1 MIGTQLIRLTAA
13 KSMKATY
20 NGIWKRLMGEAGS
33 DLRFGNLASLL
44 TRIGPLDWLWT
55 KRGFEIHK
63 YVVVRGESE
72 PIGVG
77 VIERDLRNEVCS
89 IVLGLLPEHRGRKL
103 GSVAARLLLRKCFTE
118 FAAARVESSA
128 LTSNPASIHM
138 QDGMI
143 YEGTLRDR
151 FLLNGQRVDETIFR
165 LLRSEWESGA
175 LNQATNGSPRQ
186 PITGASEAPHARRRS
201 STED

>member
-77 VIERDLRNEVCS
+77 VIERDLRNKVCS

-103 GSVAARLLLRKCFTE
+103 GSVSARLLLRKCFTE
-118 FAAARVESSA
+118 FGAARVESSA
-128 LTSNPASIHM
+128 LTSNPASINM

-143 YEGTLRDR
+143 HEGTLRHR
-151 FLLNGQRVDETIFR
+151 FMINGQRVDEMIFR
-165 LLRSEWESGA
+165 LLPSEWESGA
-175 LNQATNGSPRQ
+175 LNHAT
-186 PITGASEAPHARRRS
+186 ARS
-201 STED
+201 AQE